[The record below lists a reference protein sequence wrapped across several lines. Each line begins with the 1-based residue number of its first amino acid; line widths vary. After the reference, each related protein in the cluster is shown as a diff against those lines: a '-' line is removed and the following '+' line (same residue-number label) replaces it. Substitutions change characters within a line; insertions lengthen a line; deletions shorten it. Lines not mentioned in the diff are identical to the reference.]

1 MLVDDG
7 DARARGGGILSTQL
21 RRAPWAPRALPP
33 GRRSA
38 ASRAAWLLT
47 VVALAG
53 CGDDD
58 PARCP
63 VRPDAGVQALTL
75 LYTEVMFD
83 RAQLEFGDVPMGTTS
98 TATAFLE
105 NRGGLTAELSH
116 PFTTAGFDILEI
128 SSMRIPP
135 DGTAAVTL
143 TMTPTA
149 AGGLEGLHQIDVL
162 GAGCWDE
169 TLTLR
174 LFGRGI

>member
-1 MLVDDG
+1 M
-7 DARARGGGILSTQL
+7 STRPAPGL
-21 RRAPWAPRALPP
+21 RRAPSAPRPLPP
-33 GRRSA
+33 GPRSA
-38 ASRAAWLLT
+38 DSSAAWLLT
-47 VVALAG
+47 LVALAA

-63 VRPDAGVQALTL
+63 VRPDAGVQALTI
-75 LYTEVMFD
+75 LYTDVMFD
-83 RAQLEFGDVPMGTTS
+83 RAELDFGEVPVGTTS

-116 PFTTAGFDILEI
+116 PFTTAGFDVLEI
-128 SSMRIPP
+128 SSMSIPP

-149 AGGLEGLHQIDVL
+149 AGALEGLHQIDVL

-169 TLTLR
+169 TLTLVLR
-174 LFGRGI
+174 GRAI